1 MAAEVRA
8 DAGIPAVRGRRPAR
22 PAIWPWLLMP
32 LVVLLVFAALLRIHH
47 RPGTPWASLWSQ
59 PSAESA
65 PPAH

>member
-1 MAAEVRA
+1 MAAEMRR
-8 DAGIPAVRGRRPAR
+8 DAGISALRERR

-47 RPGTPWASLWSQ
+47 RPGTPWASLWSHA
-59 PSAESA
+59 SEESA

>member
-1 MAAEVRA
+1 MAAEMRSDARLPLVRE
-8 DAGIPAVRGRRPAR
+8 RR

-32 LVVLLVFAALLRIHH
+32 VVVLLVFAALLRIHH
-47 RPGTPWASLWSQ
+47 RPGTPWASLWSH